1 MGSNKIKKQ
10 KHWRNAFT
18 LAEGGRSPLLC
29 GDEGVATGYSCVETR
44 GHEVLHASKNGFS
57 RLVKR
62 GFTLAEV
69 LITLGVIGV
78 VAAVTMPTLVTNVQE
93 RIKKEQVR
101 TVKFKLTKATDS
113 MKSLDKIGP
122 YATTEAFVNELK
134 KHMSIA
140 KICDND
146 HLSQC
151 WPTDK
156 INLTDGTRDV
166 NDIKTGTNLVALSL
180 GTGSTTTMGIV
191 TGDGVPMI
199 LVYSPVCTPLDP
211 VKSYTWSVVDG
222 KPETNA
228 TTNCISAIFDINGAK
243 GPNKIGSDVRTLNSL
258 FGYKLFGAT
267 AMSKAD
273 CLKKKD
279 KLGIN
284 GCYYDN
290 DYYAGAVEACANI
303 GLHLPSM
310 QTLANLAGAR
320 YGRTDIGTYTL
331 IMRNGY
337 TSGGTTYPDCH
348 EYYDTHDDYGR
359 NALSDIICVNGNNIP
374 NGVNTAVSEIS
385 DGKFW
390 SSTEVSAGTALRRNI
405 YSNNSSWREH
415 RRNDGIVPLCVGD

>member
-1 MGSNKIKKQ
+1 MYSKNITFE
-10 KHWRNAFT
+10 KHWR
-18 LAEGGRSPLLC
+18 GGHSPLLC
-29 GDEGVATGYSCVETR
+29 GDGCHRLLLNGDEGVAEGYSCVETK
-44 GHEVLHASKNGFS
+44 GHRVLHTSKNMSFHII
-57 RLVKR
+57 KK

-78 VAAVTMPTLVTNVQE
+78 VAAVTMPTLVSNVQE

-101 TVKFKLTKATDS
+101 TVKYKLTKATDS
-113 MKSLDKIGP
+113 MKSLDKIAP

-151 WPTDK
+151 WPTTT

-166 NDIKTGTNLVALSL
+166 NDIKKGTNLMALSL

-199 LVYSPVCTPLDP
+199 LVYSPVCNPLDP

-243 GPNKIGSDVRTLNSL
+243 GPNKIGQDVRTLNSL
-258 FGYKLFGAT
+258 FGYRRFTAT

-273 CLKKKD
+273 CEKNKD
-279 KLGIN
+279 RLGIN
-284 GCYYDN
+284 ACGVGT
-290 DYYAGAVEACANI
+290 DYWAGAVKACADI

-320 YGRTDIGTYTL
+320 YGRTDIGVHTL

-337 TSGGTTYPDCH
+337 SGYADCHQYYDEHDSGG
-348 EYYDTHDDYGR
+348 R
-359 NALSDIICVNGNNIP
+359 KAISDIICVDGSSIP
-374 NGVNTAVSEIS
+374 DGANTAVSEIT
-385 DGKFW
+385 DGDFW
-390 SSTEVSAGTALRRNI
+390 SSTEVSASTALKRGI
-405 YSNNSSWREH
+405 SSEGSSWYELTRDYGH
-415 RRNDGIVPLCVGD
+415 VPLCVGD

>member
-1 MGSNKIKKQ
+1 MKQKIKQ
-10 KHWRNAFT
+10 HNA
-18 LAEGGRSPLLC
+18 
-29 GDEGVATGYSCVETR
+29 
-44 GHEVLHASKNGFS
+44 
-57 RLVKR
+57 
-62 GFTLAEV
+62 FTLAEV

-78 VAAVTMPTLVTNVQE
+78 VAAVTMPTLVSNVQE

-101 TVKFKLTKATDS
+101 TVKYKLTKATDS

-122 YATTEAFVNELK
+122 YASTEAFVNELK

-140 KICDND
+140 KVCDND
-146 HLSQC
+146 SLSQC
-151 WPTDK
+151 WPTTT

-166 NDIKTGTNLVALSL
+166 NDIKTGTNLMALSL
-180 GTGSTTTMGIV
+180 GTGATTTMGIV

-199 LVYSPVCTPLDP
+199 LVYSPVCNPLDP

-258 FGYKLFGAT
+258 FGYRLFGAT

-273 CLKKKD
+273 CEKKKD

-284 GCYYDN
+284 DCYYET

-320 YGRTDIGTYTL
+320 YGRTDIGVHTL

-337 TSGGTTYPDCH
+337 SGHGDCH
-348 EYYDTHDDYGR
+348 EYYDTHDYYGR
-359 NALSDIICVNGNNIP
+359 KALSDIICVDGSSIP
-374 NGVNTAVSEIS
+374 NGANTAVSEIT
-385 DGKFW
+385 DGFFW
-390 SSTEVSAGTALRRNI
+390 SSTEVSASTALRRDI
-405 YSNNSSWREH
+405 VSEASSWTEDD
-415 RRNDGIVPLCVGD
+415 RNSGLVPLCVGD